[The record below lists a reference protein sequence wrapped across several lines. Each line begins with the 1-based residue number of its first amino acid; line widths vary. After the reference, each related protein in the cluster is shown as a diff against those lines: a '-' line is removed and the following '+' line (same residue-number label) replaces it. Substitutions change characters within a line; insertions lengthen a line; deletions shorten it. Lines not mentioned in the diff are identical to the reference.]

1 MLPRI
6 YDVSA
11 EGKKERIFDQMN
23 EMDDDNVEN
32 CVKCPKLNIVIKQVY
47 KRMAPNVVI
56 WVSITL
62 RDCSL

>member
-56 WVSITL
+56 
-62 RDCSL
+62 